1 MPKTATCLT
10 LRASDWLR
18 GWLIASHVFPLIFLC
33 LHRPEPLSFLFAI
46 PAFLLWRRSVRLLGL
61 AGLPDDVVEIKFDS
75 ECWSLFLNSGECV
88 VVDLHHTSGFYSFW
102 QFLIFKDEKGRL
114 YRLFVARD
122 SMDRESFRRLRVLL
136 RFRKKNAGFRF

>member
-1 MPKTATCLT
+1 MLNTVTCLT
-10 LRASDWLR
+10 LRASKGLR
-18 GWLIASHVFPLIFLC
+18 GWLIASHALPLILLC
-33 LHRPEPLSFLFAI
+33 LHRPEPLSFLFTV
-46 PAFLLWRRSVRLLGL
+46 PAVLLWWQSSRALGL
-61 AGLPDDVVEIKFDS
+61 FNQPNDIVTICSDS
-75 ECWSLFLNSGECV
+75 ETWLLTLRSGERYPM
-88 VVDLHHTSGFYSFW
+88 DLYYASGFYSFW

>member
-18 GWLIASHVFPLIFLC
+18 GWLIASHVLPLLFLC
-33 LHRPEPLSFLFAI
+33 FHRPEPLSFLFAI
-46 PAFLLWRRSVRLLGL
+46 PAFLLWRRSMRLLGL
-61 AGLPDDVVEIKFDS
+61 AGQPGDVVEIKFDDGL
-75 ECWSLFLNSGECV
+75 WGLTLRSGERCT
-88 VVDLHHTSGFYSFW
+88 VDLHHASGFYSFW
-102 QFLIFKDEKGRL
+102 QFLVFRDEKGHL

-122 SMDRESFRRLRVLL
+122 SMELECFRELRVLL